1 MLLEIVVAPPPV
13 VVVVVVVVVV
23 EIVFDDVDDDD
34 GDDDDDVDSVFVVD
48 SVFDVVD
55 VVEDA
60 VEDVDIVVE
69 VEVVIV
75 VVVVVALGSY
85 AGDVKAFNSSRA
97 ARINL
102 CFSICL
108 AAASLIF
115 AIPLN
120 ISSRVS
126 ISSSLHGPTAA
137 LSIPCPT

>member
-1 MLLEIVVAPPPV
+1 M
-13 VVVVVVVVVV
+13 
-23 EIVFDDVDDDD
+23 
-34 GDDDDDVDSVFVVD
+34 
-48 SVFDVVD
+48 
-55 VVEDA
+55 
-60 VEDVDIVVE
+60 
-69 VEVVIV
+69 

-115 AIPLN
+115 VIPLN